1 MINIEIP
8 VGKRSKRYRFF
19 EILPGALTYG
29 IVLLIIILSIFWP
42 LVASVMILLIVCMM
56 FIKSIGMAVAT
67 VRGSKDLRQAK
78 TIDWAARLADL
89 EHADKILPKRLQL
102 LHSKQFGARQHV
114 LNLDMLTEAPGEFPK
129 PSEIYHAVI
138 IALYNEKYEVLEPT
152 LKAIVESNYDVKN
165 LIVTIAYEKRG
176 GKQAQETV
184 RLAKENYGDKFK
196 DFLTF
201 EHPEDLPDEVV
212 GKGGNITF
220 AGRGVEKYLAKTGID
235 PKNVIVTTLDCD
247 NIVSKDYFA
256 YLTYTWITEPKRQ
269 RMSFQ
274 PVCVFTNNIWDVPAP
289 MRVTATG
296 NSFWNII
303 SSTRRHSLRN
313 FASHAQGMA
322 GLIAMNFWSTR
333 TIVEDGHQYWRS
345 YFHFDGDY
353 SVKPMHV
360 EIGQD
365 AVLSDGYWK
374 TLKAQFVQLRRWA
387 YGCSDVAYVA
397 NNMLKK
403 NTRVKP
409 MSGWSRF
416 VRLLDGHVSQSYVAP
431 IIAIGGWLPLFLNP
445 DAVRSFS
452 VHQLPMVIGQI
463 QTVAVIGIIVTIFF
477 SFTILPPRPAKYKK
491 SRNLMMVLQWVL
503 MPVTAIV
510 YSSSAAFYSQTRL
523 MFGRYMERFE
533 VTDKHKK

>member
-1 MINIEIP
+1 MIDIEIP
-8 VGKRSKRYRFF
+8 VGKRPLRYRFF

-29 IVLLIIILSIFWP
+29 VVLLIIALSIFLP
-42 LVASVMILLIVCMM
+42 LLAIVVILLVVCVM
-56 FIKSIGMAVAT
+56 FVKAIGMAVASMK
-67 VRGSKDLRQAK
+67 GANDLRRAK
-78 TIDWAARLADL
+78 TVDWAACLGDL
-89 EHADKILPKRLQL
+89 ENAEKMLTKRVHL
-102 LHSKQFGARQHV
+102 LRSKKFGARQHV

-138 IALYNEKYEVLEPT
+138 IALYNESYDVLEPT
-152 LKAIVESNYDVKN
+152 LRAICESNYDVKR

-176 GKQAQETV
+176 GEQAKESV
-184 RLAKENYGDKFK
+184 RLAQKNYGKKFK
-196 DFLTF
+196 DFLAF
-201 EHPEDLPDEVV
+201 EHPDDLPNEVI

-220 AGRGVEKYLAKTGID
+220 AGRGVEKYLQKEGID
-235 PKNVIVTTLDCD
+235 PKNVVVTTLDCD

-289 MRVTATG
+289 MRVVATG

-303 SSTRRHSLRN
+303 SSMREYSLRN

-322 GLIAMNFWSTR
+322 GLIAMDFWSTR

-360 EIGQD
+360 EVGQD
-365 AVLSDGYWK
+365 AVLSEGYWK

-397 NNMLKK
+397 SNMLKE

-409 MSGWSRF
+409 MAGWSRF
-416 VRLLDGHVSQSYVAP
+416 LRLLDGHVSQGYVAP
-431 IIAIGGWLPLFLNP
+431 LIAVGGWLPLLLNSES
-445 DAVRSFS
+445 VRIFS
-452 VHQLPMVIGQI
+452 VNQLPIVIGQI
-463 QTVAVIGIIVTIFF
+463 QTVAVVGIVITVF
-477 SFTILPPRPAKYKK
+477 SSFKLLPPRPAKYKK
-491 SRNLMMVLQWVL
+491 SRTLMMILQWIL
-503 MPVTAIV
+503 MPVTAIA
-510 YSSSAAFYSQTRL
+510 YASSAAFYSQTRL
-523 MFGRYMERFE
+523 MLGRYMERFD

>member
-1 MINIEIP
+1 MIGIEIP
-8 VGKRSKRYRFF
+8 VGKRSRQYRFF

-29 IVLLIIILSIFWP
+29 IVLLVIALSVFLP
-42 LVASVMILLIVCMM
+42 LVAAVVILLVVCVM
-56 FIKSIGMAVAT
+56 FVKAIGMAVASM
-67 VRGSKDLRQAK
+67 RGASDLRRAK
-78 TIDWAARLADL
+78 TVDWAACLGDL
-89 EHADKILPKRLQL
+89 ENAEKMLNKRVHL
-102 LHSKQFGARQHV
+102 LRSKKFGARQHV

-138 IALYNEKYEVLEPT
+138 IALYNESYDVLEPT
-152 LKAIVESNYDVKN
+152 LRAICESNYDVKR

-176 GKQAQETV
+176 GEQAMESV
-184 RLAKENYGDKFK
+184 RLARENYGKKFK
-196 DFLTF
+196 DFLAF
-201 EHPEDLPDEVV
+201 EHPDDLPNEVI

-220 AGRGVEKYLAKTGID
+220 AGRGVEKYLQEEGID
-235 PKNVIVTTLDCD
+235 SKNVVVTTLDCD

-256 YLTYTWITEPKRQ
+256 YLTYAWITEPKRQ

-289 MRVTATG
+289 MRVVATG

-303 SSTRRHSLRN
+303 SSMREHSLRN

-322 GLIAMNFWSTR
+322 GLIAMDFWSTR

-360 EIGQD
+360 EVGQD
-365 AVLSDGYWK
+365 AVLSGSYWK

-397 NNMLKK
+397 NNMLKE
-403 NTRVKP
+403 NMRVKP
-409 MSGWSRF
+409 MAGWSRF
-416 VRLLDGHVSQSYVAP
+416 MRLLDGHVSQGYVAP
-431 IIAIGGWLPLFLNP
+431 LIAVGGWLPLLLNSES
-445 DAVRSFS
+445 VRIFS
-452 VHQLPMVIGQI
+452 VNQLPIIIGQI
-463 QTVAVIGIIVTIFF
+463 QTVAVVGIVITVFF
-477 SFTILPPRPAKYKK
+477 SFKLLPPRPAKYKK
-491 SRNLMMVLQWVL
+491 SRTLAMILQWVL

-510 YSSSAAFYSQTRL
+510 YASSAAFYSQTRL
-523 MFGRYMERFE
+523 MLGRYMERFD
-533 VTDKHKK
+533 VTDKHRK